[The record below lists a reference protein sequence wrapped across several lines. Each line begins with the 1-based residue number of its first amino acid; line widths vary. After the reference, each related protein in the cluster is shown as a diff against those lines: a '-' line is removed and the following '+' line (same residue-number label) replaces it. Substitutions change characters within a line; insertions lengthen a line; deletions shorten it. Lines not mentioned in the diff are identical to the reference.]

1 MHRLI
6 VYCYYRRTFAV
17 PEEQPVDDL
26 RDHLVWRGVRAPGQ
40 VRHLR
45 QGAQLHR
52 LDRADHRPGGE
63 QSTIEQKSRF
73 P

>member
-1 MHRLI
+1 M
-6 VYCYYRRTFAV
+6 

-26 RDHLVWRGVRAPGQ
+26 RNHVVWRGVRPPGQ

-52 LDRADHRPGGE
+52 LDREDHRQGGE
-63 QSTIEQKSRF
+63 ESTVGFIPTLYLVYDADYRYITVE
-73 P
+73 